1 MTDPEAPTIVVTGAT
16 DGLGRALANRLAHDG
31 LRLILHGRHQG
42 RLDDVAYRVART
54 VGVEHPRTVVADL
67 SELAQVARLADRLRD
82 MHVDVLVNNA
92 GIGSGMPDGRERRT
106 SVDGHELRFAVNY
119 LSGFLLTEL
128 LVDHLRA
135 CARPGVPSRVVHV
148 ASLAQQPL
156 DFDDLMLEH
165 GYSGSRAYAQSK
177 LAQIMGGFD
186 LAGRVPAGELTVNSL
201 HPGTYMPTKIVA
213 GEQIRSVD
221 SLETGVESV
230 LRAAL
235 DPELDGTTGEFFDR
249 ERPARAK
256 AQAYDADARA
266 TLRARSLDLV
276 SAYLG

>member
-1 MTDPEAPTIVVTGAT
+1 
-16 DGLGRALANRLAHDG
+16 
-31 LRLILHGRHQG
+31 
-42 RLDDVAYRVART
+42 
-54 VGVEHPRTVVADL
+54 
-67 SELAQVARLADRLRD
+67 
-82 MHVDVLVNNA
+82 
-92 GIGSGMPDGRERRT
+92 GMPDGRERRT

>member
-31 LRLILHGRHQG
+31 LRLVLHGRHQG

-67 SELAQVARLADRLRD
+67 SELAQVARLAGRLRD

-92 GIGSGMPDGRERRT
+92 GVGSGMPDGRERRT

-249 ERPARAK
+249 ERPAMAK
-256 AQAYDADARA
+256 AQAYDSDARA

-276 SAYLG
+276 SAHLG